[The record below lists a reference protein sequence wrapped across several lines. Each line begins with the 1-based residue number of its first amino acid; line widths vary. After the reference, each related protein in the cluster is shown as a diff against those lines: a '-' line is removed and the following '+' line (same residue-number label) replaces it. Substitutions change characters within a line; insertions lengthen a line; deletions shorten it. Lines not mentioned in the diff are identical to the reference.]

1 MLPGITRQEWER
13 MSSVE
18 QANWYLANV
27 YRNEPQL
34 TVRAILAGALLGAL
48 LGNINIYVGY
58 KTGWTLGIGIVT
70 AVAAFGLFQILST
83 LKIAKRL
90 TRAESITVQ
99 SIAVMAGYTTAPLF
113 APIAAYTLIKGV
125 MIPLLLAICWV
136 GADFSLGSFVAFF
149 LKRTYVNSNPWRY
162 PFPEGIGVGTIIRE
176 LHANDEKK
184 VEDDE
189 HEKHDQ
195 QRKIHLLIWSAT
207 TSAFIMLFKSAK
219 TLGHLSHHLVRFTIP
234 EFIDRAAFKLL
245 GLNPT
250 INGFTLKQL
259 AIGFETDIVLGAS
272 GVLISLRSGASM
284 ALGAIINYGIIA
296 PILMQHG
303 IIDKNGGFRAIVGWS
318 VWFGGSIMFGAAVIS
333 FFSTVLTRKNIRSII
348 ENLKRSGN
356 KTLDPLAH
364 IEVPAWVSAPG
375 ILVSG
380 IVVSVLTWK
389 IFGTP
394 LWINFLTIVLL
405 MPLSILAVHATAETG
420 TTPGSTTSKITQLS
434 LSFVQPGQAVQNLM
448 AAGIVAEA
456 SLGAAQLCVDLR
468 PGHMLGANARKQIV
482 AHFIGIVVGI
492 FTLIPIWYYLVG
504 GHVELIGSDA
514 FPVPAAKTWK
524 AVSEALA
531 GGFGTLHYTSRTAL
545 LIGLMLGVGLELLYL
560 SRQRLQHAWDA
571 KNMQLLGGKPNL
583 NHEPLGR
590 RPWGLPLSTVGF
602 GFGFVLQFTNSFVIF
617 LGSLAGALLRR
628 RFERQY
634 AKEVAASKD
643 REVQI
648 VAGGVMAGGSIM
660 GIVTALVE

>member
-70 AVAAFGLFQILST
+70 AVAAFGLFQILAA
-83 LKIAKRL
+83 LKITNRL
-90 TRAESITVQ
+90 SRAESITVQ
-99 SIAVMAGYTTAPLF
+99 SIAVMAGYTVAPLF
-113 APIAAYTLIKGV
+113 APLAAYTLTKGSITPLFHA
-125 MIPLLLAICWV
+125 IPWV
-136 GADFSLGSFVAFF
+136 GASFALGSFVAFF

-176 LHANDEKK
+176 MHAHDEKK
-184 VEDDE
+184 DDE
-189 HEKHDQ
+189 HNERDQ
-195 QRKIHLLIWSAT
+195 KRKIRFLIWSTVA
-207 TSAFIMLFKSAK
+207 SALIMLFKSAK

-245 GLNPT
+245 SLNPT

-296 PILMQHG
+296 PILMHHG

-333 FFSTVLTRKNIRSII
+333 FFSTVLTRKNIRSIV
-348 ENLKRSGN
+348 ENLKRSGD
-356 KTLDPLAH
+356 KALDPLAR
-364 IEVPAWVSAPG
+364 IEVPAWVSVPG

-380 IVVSVLTWK
+380 TVVSVLTWK
-389 IFGTP
+389 FFGTP

-405 MPLSILAVHATAETG
+405 LPLSILAVHATAETG

-434 LSFVQPGQAVQNLM
+434 LSLVQPGQAVQNLM
-448 AAGIVAEA
+448 AAGIVTEA

-468 PGHMLGANARKQIV
+468 PGHMLGANARSQIV

-504 GHVELIGSDA
+504 GHVELIGSDT

-560 SRQRLQHAWDA
+560 SRQRLQEAWDA
-571 KNMQLLGGKPNL
+571 KKLQSLDGKPDL
-583 NHEPLGR
+583 NYEPLGR

-617 LGSLAGALLRR
+617 LGSLTGALLRR

-634 AKEVAASKD
+634 TKEVAASKD